1 MSELSAYGPI
11 SGERFIETGTR
22 DGNSLWYAK
31 DHFKK
36 CLSVEL
42 DRDLFAR
49 AIRRFHGVN
58 DVELYMDYSYRFLRY
73 VIDHRI
79 PTTFWL
85 DAHWDGNPI
94 LSSLHTEGIKQCPLL
109 EELYEIERINW
120 RTPPIIL
127 IDDMRMFNGEDFRK
141 HPGRWKEDEWPTIEQ
156 IDAALPGYT
165 REIVGTDIDPILRYT
180 R

>member
-11 SGERFIETGTR
+11 SGERFIETGTQ
-22 DGNSLWYAK
+22 DGNSLAYAAQ
-31 DHFKK
+31 HFKE
-36 CLSVEL
+36 CLSVEV
-42 DRDLFAR
+42 DRDIYRKAVE
-49 AIRRFHGVN
+49 RFSNVSN
-58 DVELYMDYSYRFLRY
+58 VELYQDHSYQFLRK

-85 DAHWDGNPI
+85 DAHWNGRELPMF
-94 LSSLHTEGIKQCPLL
+94 TKQCPLL
-109 EELYEIERINW
+109 KELYEIERINW